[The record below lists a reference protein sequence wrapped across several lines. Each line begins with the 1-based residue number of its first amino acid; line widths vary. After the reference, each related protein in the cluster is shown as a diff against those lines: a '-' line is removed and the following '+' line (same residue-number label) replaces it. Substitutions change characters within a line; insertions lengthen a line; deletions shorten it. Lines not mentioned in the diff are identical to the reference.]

1 MVRFI
6 HKLEE
11 NIVALLLVAMTLLV
25 FLEVVMRFGFNS
37 GLIWIQEATLYTS
50 AWFVLFGASYGV
62 RIGAHIG
69 VDVVV
74 KLLPE
79 PMRRVA
85 GLIAIALCFV
95 YCGLFLMG
103 SWDYLQLMHMI
114 GIEMEDLPI
123 PKWLAM
129 IIMPVGFVLLVIR
142 FAELGW
148 GILTGKQDGF
158 HLADE
163 GKESMHL
170 AEELQQAADN
180 AKAEKD
186 AADPA
191 ADSDNA
197 EGSDQAK
204 GSDKNGAANNNQDKS
219 DNQGADK

>member
-1 MVRFI
+1 MVVRFI

-11 NIVALLLVAMTLLV
+11 NIVALLLVTMTLLV
-25 FLEVVMRFGFNS
+25 FAEVIMRFVFSTGVT
-37 GLIWIQEATLYTS
+37 WIQEATLYTA

-79 PMRRVA
+79 PLRRLA
-85 GLIAIALCFV
+85 GLLAIALCFV
-95 YCGLFLMG
+95 YCALFLLG

-114 GIEMEDLPI
+114 GIEMEDIAI
-123 PKWLAM
+123 PKWMAM
-129 IIMPVGFVLLVIR
+129 MIMPVGFVLLVIR

-148 GILTGKQDGF
+148 AILTGKKDGF

-163 GKESMHL
+163 GKDSMHL
-170 AEELQQAADN
+170 AEELQNAADS

-186 AADPA
+186 L
-191 ADSDNA
+191 SDR
-197 EGSDQAK
+197 
-204 GSDKNGAANNNQDKS
+204 NNQDGSDANKS
-219 DNQGADK
+219 ENSGADK

>member
-1 MVRFI
+1 MVVRFI

-25 FLEVVMRFGFNS
+25 FAEVVMRFVFNT
-37 GLIWIQEATLYTS
+37 GVIWIQEATLYTS

-79 PMRRVA
+79 PLRRLA
-85 GLIAIALCFV
+85 GLVAIALCFV
-95 YCGLFLMG
+95 YCALFLLG

-114 GIEMEDLPI
+114 GIEMEDI
-123 PKWLAM
+123 AVPKWMAM
-129 IIMPVGFVLLVIR
+129 MIMPVGFVLLVIR

-148 GILTGKQDGF
+148 GILTGKKDGF

-163 GKESMHL
+163 GKDSMHL
-170 AEELQQAADN
+170 AEELQEAADN
-180 AKAEKD
+180 AKAEK
-186 AADPA
+186 AAN
-191 ADSDNA
+191 DSD
-197 EGSDQAK
+197 K
-204 GSDKNGAANNNQDKS
+204 P
-219 DNQGADK
+219 GADK

>member
-1 MVRFI
+1 MVVRFI

-25 FLEVVMRFGFNS
+25 FAEVVMRFVFNT
-37 GLIWIQEATLYTS
+37 GVIWIQEATLYTA

-79 PMRRVA
+79 PLRRLA
-85 GLIAIALCFV
+85 GLVAIALCFV
-95 YCGLFLMG
+95 YCALFLLG

-114 GIEMEDLPI
+114 GIEMEDI
-123 PKWLAM
+123 AVPKWMAM
-129 IIMPVGFVLLVIR
+129 MIMPVGFVLLVIR

-148 GILTGKQDGF
+148 GILTGKKDGF

-163 GKESMHL
+163 GKDSMHL
-170 AEELQQAADN
+170 AEELQGAADT
-180 AKAEKD
+180 AKAEKA
-186 AADPA
+186 AADQTS
-191 ADSDNA
+191 ADQNNA
-197 EGSDQAK
+197 ETTHSEK
-204 GSDKNGAANNNQDKS
+204 P
-219 DNQGADK
+219 GADK

>member
-1 MVRFI
+1 MVVRFI

-25 FLEVVMRFGFNS
+25 FAEVVMRFVFNT
-37 GLIWIQEATLYTS
+37 GVIWIQEATLYTS

-79 PMRRVA
+79 PLRRLA
-85 GLIAIALCFV
+85 GLVAIALCFV

-114 GIEMEDLPI
+114 GIEMEDI
-123 PKWLAM
+123 AVPKWMAM
-129 IIMPVGFVLLVIR
+129 MIMPVGFVLLVIR

-148 GILTGKQDGF
+148 GILTGKKDGF

-163 GKESMHL
+163 GKDSMHL
-170 AEELQQAADN
+170 AEELQEAADK
-180 AKAEKD
+180 AKAEKA
-186 AADPA
+186 AADQTS
-191 ADSDNA
+191 ADQNNA
-197 EGSDQAK
+197 DT
-204 GSDKNGAANNNQDKS
+204 NNSEKP
-219 DNQGADK
+219 GADK

>member
-1 MVRFI
+1 MVVRFI

-25 FLEVVMRFGFNS
+25 FAEVVMRFVFNT
-37 GLIWIQEATLYTS
+37 GVIWIQEATLYTA

-79 PMRRVA
+79 PLRRLA
-85 GLIAIALCFV
+85 GLVAIALCFV
-95 YCGLFLMG
+95 YCALFLLG

-114 GIEMEDLPI
+114 GIEMEDI
-123 PKWLAM
+123 AVPKWMAM
-129 IIMPVGFVLLVIR
+129 MIMPVGFVLLVIR

-148 GILTGKQDGF
+148 GILTGKKDGF

-163 GKESMHL
+163 GKDSMHL
-170 AEELQQAADN
+170 AEELQGAADT
-180 AKAEKD
+180 AKAEKG
-186 AADPA
+186 AADQTS
-191 ADSDNA
+191 ADRNNA
-197 EGSDQAK
+197 EMTHSEK
-204 GSDKNGAANNNQDKS
+204 P
-219 DNQGADK
+219 GADK

>member
-1 MVRFI
+1 MVVRFI

-25 FLEVVMRFGFNS
+25 FAEVVMRFVFSTGVT
-37 GLIWIQEATLYTS
+37 WIQEATLYTS

-79 PMRRVA
+79 PLRRLA
-85 GLIAIALCFV
+85 GLLAIALCFV
-95 YCGLFLMG
+95 YCALFLQG

-114 GIEMEDLPI
+114 GIEMEDIAI
-123 PKWLAM
+123 PKWMAM
-129 IIMPVGFVLLVIR
+129 MIMPVGFVLLVIR

-170 AEELQQAADN
+170 AEELQPVSDD
-180 AKAEKD
+180 AKAEV
-186 AADPA
+186 AADHA
-191 ADSDNA
+191 SQKTD
-197 EGSDQAK
+197 
-204 GSDKNGAANNNQDKS
+204 ANKS
-219 DNQGADK
+219 DNPGADK

>member
-25 FLEVVMRFGFNS
+25 FMEVVMRFGFNS

-74 KLLPE
+74 KMLPE
-79 PMRRVA
+79 PLRRVA

-95 YCGLFLMG
+95 YCGLFLAG

-170 AEELQQAADN
+170 AEELQDVADKT
-180 AKAEKD
+180 KAEMAAEDSRKSDKD
-186 AADPA
+186 N
-191 ADSDNA
+191 SDNP
-197 EGSDQAK
+197 
-204 GSDKNGAANNNQDKS
+204 
-219 DNQGADK
+219 GADK

>member
-1 MVRFI
+1 MVVRFI

-25 FLEVVMRFGFNS
+25 FAEVIMRFVFSTGVT
-37 GLIWIQEATLYTS
+37 WIQEATLYTS

-79 PMRRVA
+79 PLRRLA
-85 GLIAIALCFV
+85 GLVAIALCFV
-95 YCGLFLMG
+95 YCALFLLG

-114 GIEMEDLPI
+114 GIEMEDIAI
-123 PKWLAM
+123 PKWMAM
-129 IIMPVGFVLLVIR
+129 MIMPVGFVLLVIR

-148 GILTGKQDGF
+148 AILTGKKDGF

-170 AEELQQAADN
+170 AEELQSAADN
-180 AKAEKD
+180 AKAEKV
-186 AADPA
+186 A
-191 ADSDNA
+191 
-197 EGSDQAK
+197 SDQA
-204 GSDKNGAANNNQDKS
+204 GSDNQDKS
-219 DNQGADK
+219 DTNKSDNPGADK

>member
-1 MVRFI
+1 MLRLI

-69 VDVVV
+69 VDVAV

-85 GLIAIALCFV
+85 GLIAISLCFV

-114 GIEMEDLPI
+114 NIEMEDLPI
-123 PKWLAM
+123 PKWMAM
-129 IIMPVGFVLLVIR
+129 MIMPVGFVLLVIR

-148 GILTGKQDGF
+148 AILTGKKDGF

-170 AEELQQAADN
+170 AEELQQAADS
-180 AKAEKD
+180 AKADMKKD
-186 AADPA
+186 
-191 ADSDNA
+191 DNNPG
-197 EGSDQAK
+197 ESK
-204 GSDKNGAANNNQDKS
+204 
-219 DNQGADK
+219 

>member
-1 MVRFI
+1 MVVRFI

-25 FLEVVMRFGFNS
+25 FAEVVMRFVFNT
-37 GLIWIQEATLYTS
+37 GVIWIQEATLYTA

-79 PMRRVA
+79 PLRRLA
-85 GLIAIALCFV
+85 GLVAIALCFV
-95 YCGLFLMG
+95 YCALFLLG

-114 GIEMEDLPI
+114 GIEMEDI
-123 PKWLAM
+123 AVPKWMAM
-129 IIMPVGFVLLVIR
+129 MIMPVGFVLLVIR

-148 GILTGKQDGF
+148 GILTGKKDGF

-163 GKESMHL
+163 GKDSMHL
-170 AEELQQAADN
+170 AEELQGAADT
-180 AKAEKD
+180 AKAEKGAVD
-186 AADPA
+186 QTSADRN
-191 ADSDNA
+191 NA
-197 EGSDQAK
+197 EMTHSEK
-204 GSDKNGAANNNQDKS
+204 P
-219 DNQGADK
+219 GADK

>member
-95 YCGLFLMG
+95 YCALFLMG

-148 GILTGKQDGF
+148 AILTGKQDGF

-186 AADPA
+186 
-191 ADSDNA
+191 SDN
-197 EGSDQAK
+197 AK
-204 GSDKNGAANNNQDKS
+204 GSDQNGAAKNNQDKS

>member
-1 MVRFI
+1 MVVRFI

-25 FLEVVMRFGFNS
+25 FAEVIMRFVFSTGVT
-37 GLIWIQEATLYTS
+37 WIQEATLYTA

-69 VDVVV
+69 VDVAV

-79 PMRRVA
+79 PLRRLA

-95 YCGLFLMG
+95 YCALFLLG

-114 GIEMEDLPI
+114 NIEMEDIPI
-123 PKWLAM
+123 PKWMAM
-129 IIMPVGFVLLVIR
+129 MIMPVGFVLLVVR

-148 GILTGKQDGF
+148 GILTGKKDGF

-170 AEELQQAADN
+170 AEELQNAADS
-180 AKAEKD
+180 AKAEKVISEQS
-186 AADPA
+186 
-191 ADSDNA
+191 DSD
-197 EGSDQAK
+197 SDSQDR
-204 GSDKNGAANNNQDKS
+204 SDVNKPGTS
-219 DNQGADK
+219 GADK